1 MGRERYVT
9 WLVAAGLLAALAGAW
24 LANTMRAPSTPVL
37 QSGTWLP
44 LPRALPDMQL
54 LDQTGAT
61 VGAARLQ
68 GHPSLVFFG
77 FTNCPD
83 VCPTTLTMLTRAQT
97 QVSIP
102 GLEVV
107 LVTVDPERDTPR
119 QLAQYLQAFHGPAAQ
134 GPMLGLTGDQPELDH
149 LMRTLGVAAART
161 DMPGGNY
168 MIDHSAT
175 VFLLNSAGE
184 NVAIF
189 SPPFERDSLV
199 NDLRALSARLGS

>member
-1 MGRERYVT
+1 MDRKRYVP
-9 WLVAAGLLAALAGAW
+9 WLVAAGLAAALAGAW
-24 LANTMRAPSTPVL
+24 LASTLRAPSPPVL

-44 LPRALPDMQL
+44 TPRTLPDVQL

-61 VGAARLQ
+61 VGTTRLQ

-77 FTNCPD
+77 FTHCPD
-83 VCPTTLTMLTRAQT
+83 VCPTTLTSLTRLQT
-97 QVSIP
+97 ELSIP

-107 LVTVDPERDTPR
+107 LVSVDPERDTPE
-119 QLAQYLQAFHGPAAQ
+119 QMAQYLQAFHGPKAQ
-134 GPMLGLTGDQPELDH
+134 GPMLGLTGQQAELER

-189 SPPFERDSLV
+189 SPPFDRELLA
-199 NDLRALSARLGS
+199 NDLRALRTRLGS